1 MRMHAIARNLKVLT
15 GVVLLGLTGAVSAS
29 PLSDYNLIIL
39 GDVDTNS
46 IKVYD
51 RAFIGGDLKGSNWS
65 EFGSR
70 MDKSSRDN
78 SVEVAGKI
86 TVGGVHVQ
94 AGYLA
99 AGTAYDNQR
108 VNCNG
113 NGLNQ
118 NKACNTTDNTL
129 AGKTQA
135 LAKELYADSKFFSSL
150 PANGDLFTKDHNNKR
165 FSYTG
170 SDEVAVFNLDGSQL
184 FAQNSNWS
192 LNAGSASTVIINVGG
207 KSISNNGGVNFNKG
221 FQALANPNNIGASN
235 ILWNFYEATSIN
247 FGSSRINGSVLAPYA
262 DVTMWNDF
270 DGALAAKSYSGSGQV
285 HNHLFNWTAAPVSEV
300 PEPSAML
307 LMLMGLGL
315 LGLARLRRN

>member
-15 GVVLLGLTGAVSAS
+15 GVVLLGLTSVVSAT
-29 PLSDYNLIIL
+29 PLSNYNLIVL
-39 GDVDTNS
+39 GDVNANS
-46 IKVYD
+46 LHVYD
-51 RAFIGGDLKGSNWS
+51 QAFIGGDLKGGWS

-70 MDKSSRDN
+70 MDKSSREN

-86 TVGGVHVQ
+86 TSNGVTVQ

-99 AGTAYDNQR
+99 AGTAYNGGI
-108 VNCNG
+108 NCNG

-150 PANGDLFTKDHNNKR
+150 PSNGDLFTADHNNKR

-170 SDEVAVFNLDGSQL
+170 SDSVAVFNLDGSQL

-207 KSISNNGGVNFNKG
+207 KSISNNGGVNFNNG
-221 FQALANPNNIGASN
+221 FQAWANSNNIGASN